1 METQDINRLIKKEMG
16 KLRTLE
22 AVSEAL
28 DDLSA
33 TEGLALAAEARAKT
47 AAMELARDVKALA
60 EHRESAEYMKQ
71 SSIEEY
77 DKLVVV
83 QQAKIDALR
92 IEESGL
98 INKTADLKTQY
109 RRKEAAA
116 KNDSAEIAVRL
127 KQEREA
133 ADLVMVRMR
142 ADEAAFKAKY
152 VNGN

>member
-47 AAMELARDVKALA
+47 AAMELDRDVKALA
-60 EHRESAEYMKQ
+60 EHRESSEYMKQ

-77 DKLVVV
+77 DKLVAV
-83 QQAKIDALR
+83 QQAKIDELR
-92 IEESGL
+92 LEESAL
-98 INKTADLKTQY
+98 VNKLADLKTQY

-116 KNDSAEIAVRL
+116 KNDSIELAGRL
-127 KQEREA
+127 KQEQEA
-133 ADLVMVRMR
+133 AAVVMDKMR

-152 VNGN
+152 LKE